1 MQGRAGSWPIDNSIV
16 GGARHGVEWRS
27 LARAETISFFAKAAA
42 EPPIGQDTRMKAHWS
57 RAHCSSTIHQVAQPQ
72 LFGRYAE
79 LSYRRVCDAGASLV
93 PDADD
98 VVSRKKRRR
107 RL

>member
-1 MQGRAGSWPIDNSIV
+1 MQGRTGSWPIDNSIA
-16 GGARHGVEWRS
+16 GGARYGVEWRS
-27 LARAETISFFAKAAA
+27 LARAETISFFAKVAA
-42 EPPIGQDTRMKAHWS
+42 ESPIGLDTRMNAHWS
-57 RAHCSSTIHQVAQPQ
+57 RAHCSSTIHQVAQTQ

-79 LSYRRVCDAGASLV
+79 LNYRRVCDAGAGLV
-93 PDADD
+93 SDD